1 MDRGAWQTTTAVYGV
16 VRVGHDWATKHRHMQ
31 QGHTVLTLNIL
42 IQDQVDIMNMMKFD
56 IVPETLHV
64 SPNLIVLWIL
74 VYEWVVISVHLV
86 KPIKPM
92 LFFPC

>member
-1 MDRGAWQTTTAVYGV
+1 
-16 VRVGHDWATKHRHMQ
+16 MQ

-64 SPNLIVLWIL
+64 SPNLIVL
-74 VYEWVVISVHLV
+74 
-86 KPIKPM
+86 
-92 LFFPC
+92 